1 MKLRGNL
8 KLIAIFFKASI
19 FIFVF
24 ALAYVLKR
32 KGFFRK
38 DDYKVLNKIMVNITL
53 PGTVLSA
60 FGNFQ
65 KSSVLYLVVLIAL
78 ACNIFL
84 LFVGYFASR
93 KKDNPTK
100 AFYMLN
106 TPNYNIGAFAM
117 PFAQNFFGPLGV
129 ITTCMFDMGNAIM
142 CTGGSYMLT
151 SSIIDIDKGQRITA
165 KQVAKKL
172 FSSVPFDTYLI
183 MFAITFI
190 GIKLPV
196 ELINFVAPIGNAHAF
211 VSMFM
216 IGLMLE
222 INVEPKF
229 IKEVFKVLEIRYI
242 FAAILAYVFYF
253 YTPFELV
260 IRQALTVVAFA
271 PASIVASSFTEK
283 AGGSSVQA
291 SLAVSIS
298 ILISVVIMT
307 VLMLGMGIG

>member
-1 MKLRGNL
+1 M
-8 KLIAIFFKASI
+8 IAIFLKASI

-32 KGFFRK
+32 IGFFGK
-38 DDYKVLNKIMVNITL
+38 SDYKVLNKIMVNITL
-53 PGTVLSA
+53 PATVLGA
-60 FGNFQ
+60 FGNFE

-78 ACNIFL
+78 VCNVFL

-93 KKDNPTK
+93 KKDNSTK

-106 TPNYNIGAFAM
+106 TPDYNIGAFAM

-151 SSIIDIDKGQRITA
+151 SSIIDVEKGQKITA

-183 MFAITFI
+183 MFIITFV
-190 GIKLPV
+190 GIKLPA
-196 ELINFVAPIGNAHAF
+196 ELINFVAPIGNAHGF
-211 VSMFM
+211 VAMFM

-222 INVEPKF
+222 INVEPQFIKE
-229 IKEVFKVLEIRYI
+229 IKEVFKVLGLRYI
-242 FAAILAYVFYF
+242 FAAILAYIFYF
-253 YTPFELV
+253 HTPFELV

-283 AGGSSVQA
+283 AGGSAVQA

-307 VLMLGMGIG
+307 VLMVGMGIG